1 MDFTQI
7 LGLVA
12 ATLTTVSG
20 LPQLIKIIKMKET
33 RDLSLEMY
41 LLMFTGITLW
51 FVYGL
56 IKKDLPLIIGN
67 AVTIAIT
74 SCIIVLKLKYK

>member
-1 MDFTQI
+1 MDYTQI
-7 LGLVA
+7 LGLAA
-12 ATLTTVSG
+12 ATLTTISG
-20 LPQLIKIIKMKET
+20 LPQLIKILKLKET

-51 FVYGL
+51 FIYGI

-67 AVTIAIT
+67 IIT
-74 SCIIVLKLKYK
+74 LFITGIIIGLKLKYK

>member
-1 MDFTQI
+1 MDYTQI
-7 LGLVA
+7 LGLAA
-12 ATLTTVSG
+12 ATLTTISG
-20 LPQLIKIIKMKET
+20 LPQLIRILKLKET

-51 FVYGL
+51 FIYGI

-67 AVTIAIT
+67 IITLFITGTIIA
-74 SCIIVLKLKYK
+74 LKLKYK